1 MAAVTVLS
9 DFGAQEMKSDT
20 VSTFSP
26 SACHEVMGPDAIIFG
41 FCMLNFKLAFSL
53 CWGVPQ
59 SHQQMALEALG
70 HWDSTPLTEEVP
82 NLASES

>member
-1 MAAVTVLS
+1 MDIIAVKLTNVCIQYAIEL
-9 DFGAQEMKSDT
+9 
-20 VSTFSP
+20 
-26 SACHEVMGPDAIIFG
+26 CHNLW

-59 SHQQMALEALG
+59 SHQQRALEALG